1 MMINPI
7 SEEIKKE
14 IFRLISIPGIEVE
27 DIPTQI
33 NQKFHSNLDNET
45 VMKILSDEYMKY
57 NLDFG
62 RRLCCRF

>member
-1 MMINPI
+1 MINPI
-7 SEEIKKE
+7 SEEMKQE

-62 RRLCCRF
+62 RRVCCRF

>member
-1 MMINPI
+1 MTNSI
-7 SEEIKKE
+7 SEEMKEE
-14 IFRLISIPGIEVE
+14 IFRLISIPEVE
-27 DIPTQI
+27 DIPIQI
-33 NQKFHSNLDNET
+33 NQKFNSELDFET

>member
-7 SEEIKKE
+7 SEEMKQE
-14 IFRLISIPGIEVE
+14 IFRLISIPGIEVD

>member
-1 MMINPI
+1 MINPI
-7 SEEIKKE
+7 SEEMKQE
-14 IFRLISIPGIEVE
+14 IFRLISIPGIEVD

>member
-1 MMINPI
+1 MINSI
-7 SEEIKKE
+7 SEEMKEE

-27 DIPTQI
+27 DIPSQI
-33 NQKFHSNLDNET
+33 NQKFNSELDFET

>member
-1 MMINPI
+1 MLNSI
-7 SEEIKKE
+7 SEEMKEE
-14 IFRLISIPGIEVE
+14 IFRLISTPGIDVE
-27 DIPTQI
+27 DIPIQI
-33 NQKFHSNLDNET
+33 NQKFKSDLNQET

>member
-1 MMINPI
+1 MINPI
-7 SEEIKKE
+7 SEEMKQE

>member
-1 MMINPI
+1 MLNSI
-7 SEEIKKE
+7 SDEMKEE
-14 IFRLISIPGIEVE
+14 IFRLISMPGIEVE

-33 NQKFHSNLDNET
+33 NQKFNSELDFEA
-45 VMKILSDEYMKY
+45 VMKILADEYMKY